1 MEVQAIFE
9 SKEFNDSDIYELKEE
24 YGDNE
29 EIIKELTTLK
39 EIHTF
44 INEEITLDNSFLD
57 NRGNR
62 IEGWA
67 EEEKRGG
74 YKYYPPLEW
83 IGFGINIYDKYDNN
97 SWASSDNNKNEWAVA
112 YHGVGRNQS
121 SENVKKIIKLILVG
135 GLKPGSG
142 QALKN
147 EDDMMHPG
155 KKIGIGVYCMPD
167 PKIMENNAGSVDING
182 TNYLV
187 ALMLRVKPDRIRT
200 CKEAPKEWILD
211 GTPNEMRPYRI
222 LLKEN

>member
-1 MEVQAIFE
+1 MEIQDIFE

-24 YGDNE
+24 YGDDE

-62 IEGWA
+62 INGWA

-83 IGFGINIYDKYDNN
+83 IGFGINVYDKYGNN
-97 SWASSDNNKNEWAVA
+97 SWASSDNNKKEWAVA

-121 SENVKKIIKLILVG
+121 SDNVKKAVKSILKG
-135 GLKPGSG
+135 GLKPGFG

-155 KKIGIGVYCMPD
+155 KKIGIGVYCQPD
-167 PKIMENNAGSVDING
+167 PELMEDHAGTVDING
-182 TNYLV
+182 TEYLV
-187 ALMLRVKPDRIRT
+187 ALMLRVKPDRIR
-200 CKEAPKEWILD
+200 CSSKKKFMGFEW
-211 GTPNEMRPYRI
+211 RF
-222 LLKEN
+222 

>member
-39 EIHTF
+39 EIHKF
-44 INEEITLDNSFLD
+44 INEEIFLDNSFLD

-97 SWASSDNNKNEWAVA
+97 SWASSDNNKNEWPVA
-112 YHGVGRNQS
+112 YHDADRNQS
-121 SENVKKIIKLILVG
+121 SNNLRIIPL
-135 GLKPGSG
+135 
-142 QALKN
+142 
-147 EDDMMHPG
+147 
-155 KKIGIGVYCMPD
+155 
-167 PKIMENNAGSVDING
+167 
-182 TNYLV
+182 
-187 ALMLRVKPDRIRT
+187 
-200 CKEAPKEWILD
+200 
-211 GTPNEMRPYRI
+211 
-222 LLKEN
+222 